1 MLTTLTTALLSLLT
15 IDLDNSDLLL
25 RHRRL
30 RTRILGPPDTAI
42 KLRLLNAA
50 QKECRVATLKI
61 PANGAADV
69 DLPAGASLPADD
81 DYQLHVSSE
90 TSSSSTRV
98 FHHERLELLMAL
110 ETELLFSGA
119 RATPPVDD
127 CPRALSL
134 VRASL
139 EQKLRDEGT
148 EKSALDSAT
157 AGFEKL
163 LGRLRS
169 AAGFEEATPWRDAD
183 EMPWAKSLR
192 DATPIIQSELAA
204 NLADIGDASWES
216 ATYEAIAP
224 SWRVVHLWKGG
235 RWSDEASS
243 LFPQTVEALKQLEEE
258 HGLRLNPMQNVAC
271 GIARLP
277 AGSKI
282 APHCDGNVLGLTCHL
297 GLRVPPKGCAITVG
311 GGERTWDEGE
321 LLLFDTSFT
330 HSVRNDAEDDRYVLM
345 LNVLRPGVGESEV
358 AAMQWHLASP
368 PLRLDAINPFYVWV
382 PRGDS
387 SSSVGEGDN
396 DDATPPLLLPSANA
410 GDIFVASRQAFS
422 VDGIRRPAVQVTP
435 ECFLP
440 FRGSDEQLD
449 GLTLVVPLSNQ
460 QFEAAADAVEYRMLP
475 SFGADSVATPLESGQ
490 SVTPQLGV
498 VDEEGFLVWIGFW
511 REGLTDSPLLQRMD
525 NEASGDELD
534 VPMETVR
541 THLDLLRAPLQ
552 ESATWL
558 PLQTADGER
567 QLMRE
572 LRLRGGAFSAPPPPA
587 PKCGPK
593 VARPITPTKTA
604 AFENA
609 VAKGAALPSVVMCRP
624 FDAGNVGAAARAM
637 LNFGL
642 FDLRLVSPD
651 ADPLSDEAIL
661 RASGA
666 APVLRRSVTHDGMAD
681 AVSDLQLV
689 LATTARPRE
698 SRIPVY
704 SPREAVKAAAEAIS
718 RGERV
723 GFLFGS
729 EKNGL
734 SNAELEHASA
744 IVTIPTAPGFSS
756 LNLAQAVLL
765 MCYEWS
771 SSAEAEAAKE
781 QSEEEEDEEE
791 APRGNDARAEMGQ
804 LESLFTFIEE
814 SLWESGFFGAGRGV
828 SSQYGE
834 EEGKQQE
841 EARASAAMGKL
852 RRLVLR
858 GEPTKG
864 EASLLRGAW
873 QSLVTPPKRK
883 E

>member
-1 MLTTLTTALLSLLT
+1 MLTALTTAILSLLT

-134 VRASL
+134 VCARRSSRSCATRAPKSPRSIRPPPASRSCWAGCAARRA
-139 EQKLRDEGT
+139 LRRRR
-148 EKSALDSAT
+148 
-157 AGFEKL
+157 
-163 LGRLRS
+163 LGETRTRCR
-169 AAGFEEATPWRDAD
+169 GQ
-183 EMPWAKSLR
+183 SLR

-235 RWSDEASS
+235 RWSDEASR

-297 GLRVPPKGCAITVG
+297 GLRVPPKGCAITAATASVLG
-311 GGERTWDEGE
+311 TRASCS
-321 LLLFDTSFT
+321 LDTSFT

-572 LRLRGGAFSAPPPPA
+572 LRLRGGAF
-587 PKCGPK
+587 
-593 VARPITPTKTA
+593 
-604 AFENA
+604 
-609 VAKGAALPSVVMCRP
+609 
-624 FDAGNVGAAARAM
+624 GAAAARSKMRPKSCA
-637 LNFGL
+637 
-642 FDLRLVSPD
+642 
-651 ADPLSDEAIL
+651 ADHADQ
-661 RASGA
+661 
-666 APVLRRSVTHDGMAD
+666 DG
-681 AVSDLQLV
+681 
-689 LATTARPRE
+689 R
-698 SRIPVY
+698 
-704 SPREAVKAAAEAIS
+704 
-718 RGERV
+718 
-723 GFLFGS
+723 F
-729 EKNGL
+729 
-734 SNAELEHASA
+734 
-744 IVTIPTAPGFSS
+744 
-756 LNLAQAVLL
+756 
-765 MCYEWS
+765 
-771 SSAEAEAAKE
+771 
-781 QSEEEEDEEE
+781 
-791 APRGNDARAEMGQ
+791 
-804 LESLFTFIEE
+804 
-814 SLWESGFFGAGRGV
+814 
-828 SSQYGE
+828 
-834 EEGKQQE
+834 
-841 EARASAAMGKL
+841 
-852 RRLVLR
+852 
-858 GEPTKG
+858 
-864 EASLLRGAW
+864 
-873 QSLVTPPKRK
+873 
-883 E
+883 